1 VVGLAPAGETGS
13 HRPDGQWAAGSPQDL
28 PDARRPR
35 WALAPV
41 DGAQA
46 IALVRDVRMA
56 CGLAG
61 SVLWPAAALASL
73 TDVVVRVSVLLHDL
87 AEVAEVEL
95 RPVVL
100 DGDHALVAAARVR
113 LQPPRARDH
122 PPLLRRLHG

>member
-1 VVGLAPAGETGS
+1 
-13 HRPDGQWAAGSPQDL
+13 
-28 PDARRPR
+28 
-35 WALAPV
+35 
-41 DGAQA
+41 
-46 IALVRDVRMA
+46 
-56 CGLAG
+56 
-61 SVLWPAAALASL
+61 
-73 TDVVVRVSVLLHDL
+73 VLLHDL